1 MVRVP
6 CSCSCNCNNS
16 SIGKDHGAM
25 ALVGSWLERCEE
37 VAKEM
42 DVFSGVLVVVFE
54 VALLSAEAPLHELSR
69 RGWCFMCLIQ
79 WSQIKS
85 CKTSA
90 KRFQHTPTAP
100 PQLRSSV
107 VDAALHISYA
117 R

>member
-6 CSCSCNCNNS
+6 CSCNCKNS
-16 SIGKDHGAM
+16 SIAKDHGAM

-69 RGWCFMCLIQ
+69 
-79 WSQIKS
+79 
-85 CKTSA
+85 
-90 KRFQHTPTAP
+90 
-100 PQLRSSV
+100 
-107 VDAALHISYA
+107 
-117 R
+117 

>member
-1 MVRVP
+1 MRVP
-6 CSCSCNCNNS
+6 CSCNCNNS

-25 ALVGSWLERCEE
+25 ALVSSWLERCEE

-42 DVFSGVLVVVFE
+42 DVFSGVPVVVQQFE

-69 RGWCFMCLIQ
+69 RGLCFMCLIQ
-79 WSQIKS
+79 WSQTKS
-85 CKTSA
+85 CGTSA

-100 PQLRSSV
+100 PQLRKV